1 VWALGYNQSN
11 KYPVYIIIRF
21 MDFHGIDLNLL
32 VAFDALMNERNV
44 TRAAVQVGV
53 SQPAMSAALSRL
65 RNLLGDPLF
74 QRSAD
79 GLLPTARARDLAA
92 PIGHVLRQIEG
103 AMVSRAAFEPAT
115 AAVTFRLGLQD
126 YPTVVLLPALLAA
139 LQHAM
144 PDVTL
149 NVLGY
154 NDRDAA
160 VDLLDAGMI
169 DAAIGVAP
177 ANSDGRILARPVMR
191 DEFVTIVSSDHL
203 AARRAMDMTTWLGL
217 QHVLVSPEGQL
228 HGLVD
233 QALAQQGLKR
243 KLALTL
249 PQLFAVPDVVAR
261 TGMTATILKRVALHS
276 QASHRLMLFPPPVA
290 LPEIVFHLIWH
301 QRSDTH
307 PAQVWFRELITKHAA
322 AL

>member
-1 VWALGYNQSN
+1 
-11 KYPVYIIIRF
+11 

-32 VAFDALMNERNV
+32 VAFDALMSERNV
-44 TRAAVQVGV
+44 TRAAIQVGI

-65 RNLLGDPLF
+65 RTLLGDPLF

-79 GLLPTARARDLAA
+79 GLLPTARARELAA
-92 PIGHVLRQIEG
+92 PIAQALQQIEA
-103 AMVSRAAFEPAT
+103 AMVQQPAFHPET
-115 AAVTFRLGLQD
+115 ASLTFRLGLQD
-126 YPTVVLLPALLAA
+126 YPTLVLLPALLEA
-139 LQHAM
+139 LEKSM
-144 PDVTL
+144 PGVSL
-149 NVLGY
+149 NVLAF

-169 DAAIGVAP
+169 DVAIGVLPGSA
-177 ANSDGRILARPVMR
+177 DGRILTRPLLR
-191 DEFVTIVSSDHL
+191 DEFVTIVSSDPL
-203 AARRAMDMTTWLGL
+203 VARRAMDLASYLDL

-249 PQLFAVPDVVAR
+249 PQLFAVPAVVAR
-261 TGMTATILKRVALHS
+261 TNMAATILKRVAQQA
-276 QASHRLMLFPPPVA
+276 QASHGLQLFAPPLA

-301 QRSDTH
+301 RRSDSH
-307 PAQVWFRELITKHAA
+307 PAQRWFREFIAEQAMDL
-322 AL
+322 